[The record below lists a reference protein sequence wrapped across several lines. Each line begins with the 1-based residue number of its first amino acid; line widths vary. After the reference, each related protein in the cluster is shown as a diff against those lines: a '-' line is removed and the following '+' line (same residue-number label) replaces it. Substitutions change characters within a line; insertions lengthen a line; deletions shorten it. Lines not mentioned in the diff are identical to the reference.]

1 MADQT
6 YLEILKGIIAELTG
20 ASLDEIDKIAETAT
34 FAEDL
39 QLDELDMV
47 ELFMAVEDEFGV
59 EIWEE
64 HEDNLKTVGELLAY
78 IEKALES

>member
-6 YLEILKGIIAELTG
+6 ILQRLTEVIVDVSG
-20 ASLDEIDKIAETAT
+20 CNEAQVTHEAAFESIG
-34 FAEDL
+34 F
-39 QLDELDMV
+39 DELDMV
-47 ELFMAVEDEFGV
+47 ELFMAVEEEFGV

-78 IEKALES
+78 IEKALAS